1 VQNANAH
8 EMPFFM
14 CFARTLLKA
23 LVRSA
28 GSWRARLAFVASVVA
43 EPARGAIQKK
53 MRRIIDMPKKRD

>member
-1 VQNANAH
+1 
-8 EMPFFM
+8 MPFFM

-28 GSWRARLAFVASVVA
+28 ASRHARLACVASVGA
-43 EPARGAIQKK
+43 EPARGATRKK